1 MESFLNIEGV
11 VVVKKIIEVIQE
23 NSIYL
28 SELDGKIGDG
38 DHGINMKK
46 GAALCEQRLAN
57 RAIDLSGS
65 LKIYGDILLKEI
77 GGAMGPLYGTF
88 FREMAAASKDNDQ
101 IDATIFKKM
110 LSASLA
116 GVQNIGNAKVGDKSM
131 IDTLAP
137 ALAAYEASLND
148 NKTFQEALTTL
159 KFAAEKGKQSTID
172 LVAKVGRASRLGERS
187 RGQLDAGATSCC
199 FILMAIAD
207 SITAL
212 LNK

>member
-57 RAIDLSGS
+57 RTIDLSGS

-88 FREMAAASKDNDQ
+88 F
-101 IDATIFKKM
+101 
-110 LSASLA
+110 
-116 GVQNIGNAKVGDKSM
+116 
-131 IDTLAP
+131 
-137 ALAAYEASLND
+137 
-148 NKTFQEALTTL
+148 
-159 KFAAEKGKQSTID
+159 
-172 LVAKVGRASRLGERS
+172 
-187 RGQLDAGATSCC
+187 
-199 FILMAIAD
+199 
-207 SITAL
+207 
-212 LNK
+212 